1 MEFVAVDNGPQNTEE
16 AMKAVDE
23 LNIKLI
29 NWLEENGGADAR
41 IIVASLSEVLLSVA
55 VSSYGPSE
63 LQTLMNS
70 IQEQAKRLSTQF
82 ISLGI

>member
-1 MEFVAVDNGPQNTEE
+1 MEFVAVDNGPQTTEE